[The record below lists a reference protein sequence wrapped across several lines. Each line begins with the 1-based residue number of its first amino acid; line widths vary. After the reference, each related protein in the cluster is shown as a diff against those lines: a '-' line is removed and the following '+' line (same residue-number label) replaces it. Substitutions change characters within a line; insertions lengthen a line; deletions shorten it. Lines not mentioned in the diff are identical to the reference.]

1 MVKEVIFEKELLN
14 KIEFILE
21 GEPVACRNL
30 RITSLDRN
38 PIDDVANWDVGGG
51 FGLQKSGEDNDWTG
65 CKEKIRSE
73 MEQLRVN
80 YDVA

>member
-14 KIEFILE
+14 KIESILE
-21 GEPVACRNL
+21 GEPVECRNL
-30 RITSLDRN
+30 TITRLNRN
-38 PIDDVANWDVGGG
+38 PLDDVANWDVSPE
-51 FGLQKSGEDNDWTG
+51 FGLQKSGEDNDWLG

-73 MEQLRVN
+73 MEQLRFN